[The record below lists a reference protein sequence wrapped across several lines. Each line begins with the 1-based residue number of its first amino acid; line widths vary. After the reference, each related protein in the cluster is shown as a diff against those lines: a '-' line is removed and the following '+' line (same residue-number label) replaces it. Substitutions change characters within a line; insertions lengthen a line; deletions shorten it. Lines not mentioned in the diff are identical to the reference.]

1 MRPALLALI
10 SCLVAFPAAGQV
22 AKKAPAAKGKA
33 KAAKVV
39 VPKVEEGPLPPE
51 AQKRVALVEPAV
63 PKGFTKAA
71 VKKAMEAVDEGFKG
85 QGYETVP
92 SAQVTAQHLKRKL
105 KVPACNDAAECLA
118 KVGKVAGAGYVA
130 NVSINPSG
138 KTWGVKLTLVDTND
152 AAIVSNNL
160 GFVTKPDEKM
170 LAEAM
175 KKQVQRAGGAL
186 GKRLAEKEAAAAAA
200 AVVATAPAV
209 APKPK
214 PEPRTEPEPMRI
226 EPPVRPDPVAQVEP
240 APQPSPDV
248 AAPVSPDVPLAEP
261 PVTVRTSS
269 GPGPVPWVLVGAGAV
284 AIGVGYGVFGLQAQS
299 AVKDYKAGKDAVK
312 ARDNA
317 KQSALIADVT
327 AGAGAVL
334 LVVGAGMLIYS
345 ATSDAPPAVQAS
357 VAVTPE
363 GAGLALFG
371 SF

>member
-22 AKKAPAAKGKA
+22 AKKAPAGKGKA

-39 VPKVEEGPLPPE
+39 APKPEEGPLPPE

-63 PKGFTKAA
+63 PKGFTKVAI
-71 VKKAMEAVDEGFKG
+71 KKAMEAVDEGFKG

-105 KVPACNDAAECLA
+105 KVPVCNDDADCLA

-138 KTWGVKLTLVDTND
+138 KTWGVKLTVVDTND

-170 LAEAM
+170 LSEAM

-200 AVVATAPAV
+200 VVATAPAV
-209 APKPK
+209 TPEPK
-214 PEPRTEPEPMRI
+214 PEPKPEPEPMRI
-226 EPPVRPDPVAQVEP
+226 EPPVRPEPVAQVEP
-240 APQPSPDV
+240 SQPAPDV
-248 AAPVSPDVPLAEP
+248 SAPTTDAPLAEP
-261 PVTVRTSS
+261 PVTVRSSS

-299 AVKDYKAGKDAVK
+299 AVKDYKAGKDAAK
-312 ARDNA
+312 SRDNA

-334 LVVGAGMLIYS
+334 MVVGVGMLIYS
-345 ATSDAPPAVQAS
+345 AASDAPPAVQAS

-363 GAGLALFG
+363 GAGLALSG